1 MKQLSRLCGAALL
14 ACSAVGAHAAAG
26 YCNSGPGGTFAP
38 IQSDGLSVTDF
49 FYRGDAADNC
59 YGVAAG
65 NDSQTLVNSTAGGL
79 FGISTWD
86 RVARY
91 NVDDG
96 AEDGSYAAPAISF
109 SLSYLGLSGGY
120 HQYQLNASPDSL
132 LPSIFDLMGVVK
144 QGDGRAGGGWAAY
157 FFDDVLVSASNPG
170 MFYSAFGPGV
180 NGFSHFTFYAANHR
194 VCASTDPR
202 CGDPPAEIPEP
213 GSLALFGLALA
224 CVAAARRRAVRDNC
238 RSA

>member
-1 MKQLSRLCGAALL
+1 MNQQLSKLCGAALL
-14 ACSAVGAHAAAG
+14 ACGAVGAHAATG
-26 YCNSGPGGTFAP
+26 YCNSGAAGTLAP
-38 IQSDGLSVTDF
+38 IQSDALSVTDF
-49 FYRGDAADNC
+49 YYRGDAADNC

-65 NDSQTLVNSTAGGL
+65 NDSQALVNTTGGGL
-79 FGISTWD
+79 FGISSWD

-91 NVDDG
+91 DFDDG
-96 AEDGSYAAPAISF
+96 SEPGSYASPAISF
-109 SLSYLGLSGGY
+109 SVSYLGLSGGY
-120 HQYQLNASPDSL
+120 HQYLLNASPEAL

-144 QGDGRAGGGWAAY
+144 QGNERAGGGWAAY

-202 CGDPPAEIPEP
+202 CGDPPGEIPEP

-224 CVAAARRRAVRDNC
+224 GLAGAQKRRLC
-238 RSA
+238 RQT